1 MRGKVISRFA
11 AGTFSVCLI
20 YSLVSQ
26 ALNTE
31 SSAQEAVTAWLVT
44 PAAVVEPEESEIDSK
59 KTQEE
64 QLFFPQEEN
73 NQDSSRG
80 YPGSDS
86 SEYQSFRGGKHG
98 GKGGGRH
105 GRGGYESSE
114 STGNYSPDTWY
125 GNASSAQKEEPSVSR
140 SESDSTS
147 VQQETPSGDAPT
159 LQQFLSMMRCSGCRH
174 NCSLLS
180 PRCMK
185 GRSKAQN
192 AVVQYQQT
200 YPVGDEN
207 AFYG

>member
-20 YSLVSQ
+20 YGLVSQ

-31 SSAQEAVTAWLVT
+31 SSAQEAVTAWLET
-44 PAAVVEPEESEIDSK
+44 PAAVVEPEETETVSK

-64 QLFFPQEEN
+64 QWFFPQEGN

-86 SEYQSFRGGKHG
+86 SEYQSFRGGMHG

-114 STGNYSPDTWY
+114 STGSYGSDTWY

-147 VQQETPSGDAPT
+147 VQQQETPSGNAPT

-192 AVVQYQQT
+192 AVSQYQQT
-200 YPVGDEN
+200 YGS
-207 AFYG
+207 

>member
-11 AGTFSVCLI
+11 AGTFSVCMI

-31 SSAQEAVTAWLVT
+31 GSAQETVTAWLNT
-44 PAAVVEPEESEIDSK
+44 PAAVVEPEETETVPK

-64 QLFFPQEEN
+64 QWFFPQDGN
-73 NQDSSRG
+73 SQDSRRG
-80 YPGSDS
+80 YPGSDF
-86 SEYQSFRGGKHG
+86 SEYQSFRGGKHD
-98 GKGGGRH
+98 GKGGRRH
-105 GRGGYESSE
+105 AGWGNESSE
-114 STGNYSPDTWY
+114 STGSNSPDTWY
-125 GNASSAQKEEPSVSR
+125 GNAPSVQEEEPSVSR
-140 SESDSTS
+140 SQSDSTA
-147 VQQETPSGDAPT
+147 VQQQETPSGDAPT

-192 AVVQYQQT
+192 AVIQYQQT
-200 YPVGDEN
+200 YGS
-207 AFYG
+207 

>member
-20 YSLVSQ
+20 YGLVSQ

-31 SSAQEAVTAWLVT
+31 SSAQEAVTAWLET
-44 PAAVVEPEESEIDSK
+44 PAAVVEPEETEIVSK

-64 QLFFPQEEN
+64 QWFFPQEGN

-86 SEYQSFRGGKHG
+86 SEYQSFRGSRHG
-98 GKGGGRH
+98 GKDGGHH
-105 GRGGYESSE
+105 GRWADGPSE
-114 STGNYSPDTWY
+114 STENYSSDAWY
-125 GNASSAQKEEPSVSR
+125 GNARSVQEEEPSVSR
-140 SESDSTS
+140 SQSDSMA
-147 VQQETPSGDAPT
+147 VQQQEMPSGDAPT
-159 LQQFLSMMRCSGCRH
+159 MQQFLSMMRCSGCRH

-192 AVVQYQQT
+192 AVIQYQQT
-200 YPVGDEN
+200 YGS
-207 AFYG
+207 